1 MYIIYSYYSP
11 FAFFLVNLFFCKCL
25 HLNNIFGPSNKFKD
39 RNFNLLFLNRTKKI
53 SQIYNLI
60 EFQKCTL
67 PSEQKK
73 LVSGL
78 NLFDNDP
85 ENIDDAV
92 TRILYGLNDPKE
104 IGRTYINSEGKIINK
119 KKHLYSIGE
128 LCHVD
133 DFFEGKF
140 RVEWTVRGVKEKL
153 QYRYRDSHTLPLTTS
168 RFSLAGIKGFVL
180 RLWLDGHK
188 GSKKG
193 FVIFKL
199 IYFRHIAM
207 SLVQQ
212 EHWSTLDSPICL
224 FAGKIVKGPFFYRS
238 PEYIQTFQCSKS
250 FCPLEDVVENN
261 TIKLGVMIAKRE
273 NNSRSS

>member
-1 MYIIYSYYSP
+1 MYIIFSYYSP
-11 FAFFLVNLFFCKCL
+11 FPFFLINLFFCKCL
-25 HLNNIFGPSNKFKD
+25 LLNNIFGVSNKFKD
-39 RNFNLLFLNRTKKI
+39 RNFNLFFLNHTRNL
-53 SQIYNLI
+53 SQTYNLK
-60 EFQKCTL
+60 EVQKCTL
-67 PSEQKK
+67 PSKSKK
-73 LVSGL
+73 LNSQL
-78 NLFDNDP
+78 NSVHTDTHT
-85 ENIDDAV
+85 IDDDVA
-92 TRILYGLNDPKE
+92 RILFGLDDPLE

-119 KKHLYSIGE
+119 KKSLYSIGD
-128 LCHVD
+128 LSHVD

-193 FVIFKL
+193 FVTFIV
-199 IYFRHIAM
+199 IDFRHIAM

-212 EHWSTLDSPICL
+212 EHWTSLDSPICL

-238 PEYIQTFQCSKS
+238 PEYTQVSLT
-250 FCPLEDVVENN
+250 L
-261 TIKLGVMIAKRE
+261 
-273 NNSRSS
+273 